1 MIIFIKLLL
10 AHLLGDFLLQP
21 NKWVEDKEIK
31 KHKSHYLYVHTLLHF
46 LLAWILIGDLFFG
59 WFALLLALS
68 HGFIDFLKLKFQKKK
83 NRITWFLVDQL
94 LHLAVIV
101 LLTFIWTNPI
111 TNFDSFASAVSK
123 LFEAPHLFSKYIWL
137 YGTAMLFLTKPASII
152 IKNIISIWTP
162 ESKNDK
168 SDDSLQNAGNVI
180 GILERLF
187 VFYFVVNGNY
197 EAIGFLLA
205 AKSIFRFGDLKEA
218 KDRKL
223 TEYVLIGTLLSFGI
237 AFADALV
244 VNFSS
249 IFGEFFY

>member
-1 MIIFIKLLL
+1 MIIFVKLLL

-21 NKWVEDKEIK
+21 TSWVLDKESK
-31 KHKSHYLYVHTLLHF
+31 KHRSIYLYIHTLLHGI
-46 LLAWILIGDLFFG
+46 LAWILVGEMAFG

-68 HGFIDFLKLKFQKKK
+68 HGFIDFLKLQFQKKK
-83 NRITWFLVDQL
+83 TKRNWFVADQI
-94 LHLAVIV
+94 LHLMAI
-101 LLTFIWTNPI
+101 LIII
-111 TNFDSFASAVSK
+111 TVYQNLSLD
-123 LFEAPHLFSKYIWL
+123 FEVFNNQFWILIT
-137 YGTAMLFLTKPASII
+137 GILFLTKPTSII

-162 ESKNDK
+162 ESEKN
-168 SDDSLQNAGNVI
+168 DDSLENAGNYI

-187 VFYFVVNGNY
+187 VFCFIITGHF

-237 AFADALV
+237 ALLV
-244 VNFSS
+244 GLLVQ
-249 IFGEFFY
+249 FGLLHSF